1 MKIQLNEDIVSLTDF
16 SRNTRE
22 HASEVL
28 RHGRPRVLTMN
39 GKASMV
45 VLSVEAFE
53 TLAHDAEEHRMD
65 QRLRAALEEYDAGKP
80 GASSTTVFKR
90 VRQRAKARQSD
101 KK

>member
-1 MKIQLNEDIVSLTDF
+1 MKFHLADDIVSLTDF

-22 HASEVL
+22 HTGEL
-28 RHGRPRVLTMN
+28 IRCGRPRVLTMN

-53 TLAHDAEEHRMD
+53 KLAHDAEEYRMD
-65 QRLRAALEEYDAGKP
+65 LRLRAALEEYDAGKQGTP
-80 GASSTTVFKR
+80 AAVVFKR
-90 VRQRAKARQSD
+90 LRQRAKARQAV